1 MFVLWEEWQWM
12 LFQFI
17 CSGVGGVMEVLWGVM
32 CVSIYVCMWL
42 QSVRGW
48 WMHIRISH
56 ILFHVWHSR
65 TYSISHHYS
74 TIDSICA
81 VQHGASCPSV
91 HGTQCPW
98 VLSATIVF
106 LVTFRALV
114 RAAAFTTGVWK
125 CVALNNRLETSS
137 RSTVLSSTGTLP
149 WVRPLWKEKTTKSG
163 WPQGMTWLQPQTVIH
178 ALHTCK
184 PEQLALKWCYSCM
197 YML

>member
-1 MFVLWEEWQWM
+1 M
-12 LFQFI
+12 
-17 CSGVGGVMEVLWGVM
+17 
-32 CVSIYVCMWL
+32 YVCGCRVQGGGECVYIATFVSCVTL
-42 QSVRGW
+42 QNIQYLISLQPHWQCPHYVQCSMGQAALASV
-48 WMHIRISH
+48 
-56 ILFHVWHSR
+56 
-65 TYSISHHYS
+65 
-74 TIDSICA
+74 
-81 VQHGASCPSV
+81 Q
-91 HGTQCPW
+91 GTQCPC

-149 WVRPLWKEKTTKSG
+149 WARPLWKEKTTKSG

-184 PEQLALKWCYSCM
+184 PAQLAWNGVCM
-197 YML
+197 